1 MNIKRIYIT
10 EFRKEWDKA
19 YDNWYGKFRLRAKE
33 PMREYNSGYGI
44 VCFDPRELFWCH
56 IWNGEHCVFG
66 AMELIPGVTIVSGTN
81 SSPMF
86 FTPKQVV
93 ENFVFDDADPF
104 TSRYVPA
111 HSPYWN
117 ALHDIKEKIKANAL
131 IYPQTDALY
140 KE

>member
-1 MNIKRIYIT
+1 MSLPRIYIT
-10 EFRKEWDKA
+10 EFREEWDKA
-19 YDNWYGKFRLRAKE
+19 YDNWYGKFRIRAKE
-33 PMREYNSGYGI
+33 PLRQYYNGYSMC
-44 VCFDPRELFWCH
+44 CFDPQELFWCH
-56 IWNGEHCVFG
+56 IWSGPHCVFG
-66 AMELIPGVTIVSGTN
+66 AMELIPGVTIVTGTN
-81 SSPMF
+81 SDPMF

-93 ENFVFDDADPF
+93 ENFMFDDADPF